1 MIAIDHPSAY
11 YRQPA
16 RRSLRQ
22 GDIALCEF
30 SQLRHRNRDV
40 KGPDSDV
47 ATPYLP
53 SHGTSVDLEIPPQQ
67 WPFAGEPPVV
77 RVWQG
82 WVIVVTQGCV
92 LDNADED
99 DSRLIIAPLA
109 TEERWPEGPW
119 ESGHL
124 KQDVLPDYFYL
135 PGLTAEA
142 AEALG
147 HKEEWPA
154 AVVDL
159 GSLALVSRGLVK
171 SRRLLSLSTEALL
184 PFQDKVSRSLTTR
197 GYASHQTL
205 KGLAGRKIVD
215 VVQSD
220 AFVQGPSR
228 LSKVTIAEDENGED
242 DEITLFIGTR
252 A

>member
-1 MIAIDHPSAY
+1 M
-11 YRQPA
+11 
-16 RRSLRQ
+16 
-22 GDIALCEF
+22 
-30 SQLRHRNRDV
+30 
-40 KGPDSDV
+40 KGPGSDV

-53 SHGTSVDLEIPPQQ
+53 SHGTSVDLEIPPSQ

-77 RVWQG
+77 RLWQG

-119 ESGHL
+119 ESRHL

-135 PGLTAEA
+135 PGLNTEA
-142 AEALG
+142 AAALG
-147 HKEEWPA
+147 LKEEWPA

-171 SRRLLSLSTEALL
+171 PRRLLSLSTEALL
-184 PFQDKVSRSLTTR
+184 PFQDKVCRSLTTR
-197 GYASHQTL
+197 GYASHETL
-205 KGLAGRKIVD
+205 NGLAGRKIVD

-220 AFVQGPSR
+220 ALVQGPTR